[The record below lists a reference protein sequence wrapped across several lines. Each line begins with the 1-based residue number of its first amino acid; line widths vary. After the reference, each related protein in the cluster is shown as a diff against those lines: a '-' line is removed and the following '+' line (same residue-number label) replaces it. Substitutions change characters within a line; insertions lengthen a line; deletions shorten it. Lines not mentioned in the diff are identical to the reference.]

1 MRAIF
6 TSQRVETVEGVA
18 ALLNEADIQVK
29 ISHQRSYHSKR
40 NGQFSYLD
48 TKNKD
53 QHPTVWIIH
62 ANDQPRAR
70 DILRKAR
77 LLDTTRH
84 NLSDTDNVF
93 TSPINTIA
101 PRSLHWTWRIRLT
114 LLLTITAI
122 GLIIT
127 WHHFP
132 PPTTTP
138 QTSLQTQQRAKP
150 QDEQTVRVQIQ
161 PMH

>member
-6 TSQRVETVEGVA
+6 TSQRMETVEGVA

-48 TKNKD
+48 TNNQD
-53 QHPTVWIIH
+53 QHPTVWIVH
-62 ANDQPRAR
+62 ANDQPLAR
-70 DILRKAR
+70 DILRKAG

-84 NLSDTDNVF
+84 NLSDTDNAF

-114 LLLTITAI
+114 LLLTIAVI

-127 WHHFP
+127 WHHSLP
-132 PPTTTP
+132 PMTTP

-150 QDEQTVRVQIQ
+150 QDEQPVRVQIQ
-161 PMH
+161 PMR